1 MICLKIECVE
11 GIVLSETNYSESSKI
26 LNVFTKEHGKIGIL
40 SKGCRSM
47 KSKLRGVSAKLV
59 YGFFHI
65 YYKENGLSTLI
76 SVDVLNSFKHITTD
90 LTNISYASYLLDLT
104 DQVLKQTEDGSIYDI
119 LIGALLKIEEGFQA
133 NILTNIV
140 ELKLL
145 DALGVRPMIDGCAY
159 CGNDKAIVTVSSSA
173 GGLVCG
179 NCHTNEAIVSPK
191 VIQLLRMFYYVDI
204 SKITK
209 LSLKNDVVKELD
221 RFIDDYY
228 ERYTGI
234 YLKSKQFL
242 KNLNKIGTK

>member
-1 MICLKIECVE
+1 MKIECVE

-26 LNVFTKEHGKIGIL
+26 LNVLTKEHGKIGIL

-59 YGFFHI
+59 YGLFHI

-76 SVDVLNSFKHITTD
+76 SVDVSNSFKHITTD
-90 LTNISYASYLLDLT
+90 LVNISYASYLLDLS
-104 DQVLKQTEDGSIYDI
+104 DQVLKQTEDHNIYDI
-119 LIGALLKIEEGFQA
+119 LVGALLKIEEGFQA
-133 NILTNIV
+133 NILTNMV

-159 CGNDKAIVTVSSSA
+159 CGSDKAIITLSSSA
-173 GGLVCG
+173 GGLVCQ
-179 NCHTNEAIVSPK
+179 NCYTNERMVSNK
-191 VIQLLRMFYYVDI
+191 VIQLVRMLYYVDI

-209 LSLKNDVVKELD
+209 LSLKQDLVKELD
-221 RFIDDYY
+221 QFIDDYY
-228 ERYTGI
+228 DRYTGL